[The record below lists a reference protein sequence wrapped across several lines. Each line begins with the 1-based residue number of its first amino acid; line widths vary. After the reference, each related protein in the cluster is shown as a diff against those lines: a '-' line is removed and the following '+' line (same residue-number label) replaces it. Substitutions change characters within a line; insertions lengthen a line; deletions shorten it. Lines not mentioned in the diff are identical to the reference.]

1 MNNFETFIKHIG
13 IDKNLLQLALTHF
26 SFYED
31 KNEINGNG
39 RLIFAGMFIFRGQL
53 ADILLLYT
61 PGSGTQLQH
70 LLGNLFC
77 SEYLNRLFDIWNLK
91 PKIRASAKF
100 DILAHKHIFVYA
112 IFGCVANLDTENRN
126 RFIKKYFLNSE
137 NEHLFNHH
145 RKNLDVK
152 HQANMLS
159 KAIVGKSLITI
170 MSKTEEG
177 LHCAEIFIKNDCL
190 ISKAISKSYRYAR
203 KKAIKMAIQVLSE
216 INLKDFVNN
225 SDYIE
230 RVSLRIEKQKEQKR
244 IELENK
250 IAIKK
255 QKQNEKA
262 EIAKQIKNT
271 REKARRKA
279 KELAKKQKEERAA
292 IAAAKKNKETK
303 AISSRKRRF
312 LEDKLK

>member
-70 LLGNLFC
+70 LLGNLFR

-230 RVSLRIEKQKEQKR
+230 RVSLRIEKQKEQK
-244 IELENK
+244 ELSLKTKLLLKNK
-250 IAIKK
+250 NKTK
-255 QKQNEKA
+255 RQKLQSKLK
-262 EIAKQIKNT
+262 I
-271 REKARRKA
+271 
-279 KELAKKQKEERAA
+279 LAKKHVV
-292 IAAAKKNKETK
+292 
-303 AISSRKRRF
+303 
-312 LEDKLK
+312 KLKN